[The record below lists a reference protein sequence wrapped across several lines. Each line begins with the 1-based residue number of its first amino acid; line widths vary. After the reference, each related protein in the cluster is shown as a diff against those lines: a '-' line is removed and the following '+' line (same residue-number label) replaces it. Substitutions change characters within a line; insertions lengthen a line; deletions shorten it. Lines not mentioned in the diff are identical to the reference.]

1 MTIKI
6 TEVLSNALSFLH
18 EENSTLRMK
27 KEILPEGEDLELF
40 IHLISDLSFQV
51 DFCLISSITQ
61 IQEIYD
67 GYRNKQAEESNIQ
80 IRTLLN
86 LATHLHNGLQDEKAQ
101 GWFELIDRLT
111 KVLTLHSSVD
121 KQLTCQDES
130 ILDCMSVSDWKT
142 TLTNNPWLV
151 AAVCIQLIPTYYIL
165 QLVTDTQIEET
176 NES

>member
-1 MTIKI
+1 
-6 TEVLSNALSFLH
+6 
-18 EENSTLRMK
+18 MK

-86 LATHLHNGLQDEKAQ
+86 LATHLHNGLQDEKLQ

-130 ILDCMSVSDWKT
+130 ILDCMSISDWKT
-142 TLTNNPWLV
+142 ALTNNPWLV

>member
-1 MTIKI
+1 MSINI

-86 LATHLHNGLQDEKAQ
+86 LATHLHNRLQDEWDQ
-101 GWFELIDRLT
+101 GWFELIDRLA

-130 ILDCMSVSDWKT
+130 ILDCMSVSDWKIA
-142 TLTNNPWLV
+142 LINNPWLV
-151 AAVCIQLIPTYYIL
+151 AAVCIQHIPSYYIL
-165 QLVTDTQIEET
+165 KLVSGIKDEVIDET
-176 NES
+176 

>member
-86 LATHLHNGLQDEKAQ
+86 LATHLHNGLQDEMDR
-101 GWFELIDRLT
+101 GWIELIDRLT
-111 KVLTLHSSVD
+111 EVLTLHSSVD
-121 KQLTCQDES
+121 KRLTCQDES
-130 ILDCMSVSDWKT
+130 ILDCMSESDWNT

-151 AAVCIQLIPTYYIL
+151 AAVCVQLIPTYYIL

>member
-101 GWFELIDRLT
+101 GWFELINRLT

>member
-1 MTIKI
+1 MSINI

-67 GYRNKQAEESNIQ
+67 SYRNKQAEESNIQ

-86 LATHLHNGLQDEKAQ
+86 LATHLHNRLQDEWDQ
-101 GWFELIDRLT
+101 GWFELIYRLT
-111 KVLTLHSSVD
+111 MVLTLHSSVD

-142 TLTNNPWLV
+142 ALTNNPWLV
-151 AAVCIQLIPTYYIL
+151 AAVCIQMIPTFYIL
-165 QLVTDTQIEET
+165 QLVTDTQSEKPHET
-176 NES
+176 

>member
-1 MTIKI
+1 MTIRI

-27 KEILPEGEDLELF
+27 KEMLPEGEDLELF

-86 LATHLHNGLQDEKAQ
+86 LATHLHNGLQDEELQ
-101 GWFELIDRLT
+101 GWIELIDRLG
-111 KVLTLHSSVD
+111 KMLTLHSKVD
-121 KQLTCQDES
+121 PRLTCQDES
-130 ILDCMSVSDWKT
+130 ILECMSYDSWKV

-151 AAVCIQLIPTYYIL
+151 AAVCIQQIPSYYIL
-165 QLVTDTQIEET
+165 KLVSGISEEIDDET
-176 NES
+176 